1 MIYMNKKISQFNK
14 EVISE
19 FKELMKK
26 CRNYEKEFILNSSK
40 NKGILL
46 AIKNEDNFNQSYII
60 KNIDYIKNLIDKNE
74 IKVTTRFKKRL
85 NVILNIYLFDDLLII
100 EDLEEDSYRVT
111 TKEKVFNLNDYDSD
125 YEILDSFLN
134 NYIKAD

>member
-1 MIYMNKKISQFNK
+1 MNKKISQFNK

>member
-1 MIYMNKKISQFNK
+1 MNKKISQFNK

-40 NKGILL
+40 NKDILL
-46 AIKNEDNFNQSYII
+46 AVKNEDNFNQSYII